1 MTSKLDPSAH
11 KSRPAPPS
19 PPHGETRRHPRIELP
34 ARCWIEDG
42 EHTLYLRVHDVSRG
56 GLSVRA
62 PTPFSASHQI
72 VLRLELPGQRTV
84 RARAEVVWVRD
95 SPAAELASGARM
107 GARFLEFLEG
117 EEDLYDVLGN
127 A

>member
-1 MTSKLDPSAH
+1 MSSKLDPRDQRN
-11 KSRPAPPS
+11 RPPPS
-19 PPHGETRRHPRIELP
+19 APPHGETRRYPRVELP

-42 EHTLYLRVHDVSRG
+42 EHTFYLRVHDVSRG

-62 PTPFSASHQI
+62 PTPFEKSHQI
-72 VLRLELPGQRTV
+72 VLRLELPGERTV

-107 GARFLEFLEG
+107 GARFLEFIEG
-117 EEDLYDVLGN
+117 EEDLYEILGN

>member
-1 MTSKLDPSAH
+1 MSSKLDPRERQN
-11 KSRPAPPS
+11 RPAPPA
-19 PPHGETRRHPRIELP
+19 PPHGETRSHPRVELP

-42 EHTLYLRVHDVSRG
+42 EHTFYLRVHDVSRG

-62 PTPFSASHQI
+62 PTPFSKSHRI
-72 VLRLELPGQRTV
+72 VLRLELPGERTV

-95 SPAAELASGARM
+95 SPAAETASGARM

-117 EEDLYDVLGN
+117 EEDLYQLLGN

>member
-1 MTSKLDPSAH
+1 MSSKLDPSA
-11 KSRPAPPS
+11 KQAQPAPS
-19 PPHGETRRHPRIELP
+19 APPHAETRRHRRVELP

-42 EHTLYLRVHDVSRG
+42 EHTYYLRVHDVSRG

-62 PTPFSASHQI
+62 PVPFSAAHQI
-72 VLRLELPGQRTV
+72 VLRLELPGDRTV
-84 RARAEVVWVRD
+84 SARAEVVWVRD
-95 SPAAELASGARM
+95 SPAADAASGARM

-117 EEDLYDVLGN
+117 EEELYAILGN